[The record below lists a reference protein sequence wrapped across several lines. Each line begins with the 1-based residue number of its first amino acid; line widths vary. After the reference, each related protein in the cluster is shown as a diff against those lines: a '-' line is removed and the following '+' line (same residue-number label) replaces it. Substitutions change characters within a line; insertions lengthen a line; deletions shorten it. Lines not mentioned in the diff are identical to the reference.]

1 MPKIVKT
8 AKRGIMKIQIDT
20 KEDSHEEIRKVI
32 RMLSSLVGEQE
43 VVSNQ
48 GNIFADNSQN
58 NSAENQSAD
67 IFGMLN
73 SDANSGANESTLS
86 NEKKDEKDEEVSI
99 DIEEYL

>member
-1 MPKIVKT
+1 
-8 AKRGIMKIQIDT
+8 MKITIDT

-43 VVSNQ
+43 IMSNQ
-48 GNIFADNSQN
+48 GNIFSDNSQN
-58 NSAENQSAD
+58 DSSNNQSAD

-73 SDANSGANESTLS
+73 SNADSGTSESTLS
-86 NEKKDEKDEEVSI
+86 NEKDKKDDEVSI

>member
-1 MPKIVKT
+1 MPKMIKT
-8 AKRGIMKIQIDT
+8 AKEAIMKITIDT

-86 NEKKDEKDEEVSI
+86 NEKKDEKDDDVSI

>member
-48 GNIFADNSQN
+48 GNIFADNSRDNGSN
-58 NSAENQSAD
+58 NQTAD

-86 NEKKDEKDEEVSI
+86 NEKKDEKDDDVSI